1 MRTHIHEVFNSIQ
14 GEGIYAG
21 SRQVFVRFQ
30 GCGLRCN
37 YCDSAD
43 ARTRSPQCRVE
54 KSPMS
59 RDFRV
64 VENPLDINI
73 LKGIIE
79 DLWCPSAMHVS
90 LTGGEPL
97 LQSDF
102 ILELSDIVS
111 HPLYLET
118 NSAHPEMARALKDII
133 DVASCDIK
141 LPEHEACEDY
151 EGLLADELETVG
163 VFCDCGAET
172 FVKLILLPGTAAES
186 IRRPVEGIADI
197 SRHIPL
203 VLQPAAGKRRISDRA
218 LAEMQ
223 DLASGLLRDVR
234 VIPQMHQA
242 MGWL

>member
-1 MRTHIHEVFNSIQ
+1 MRTHIHEVFNSLQ

-21 SRQVFVRFQ
+21 ARQVFVRFQ
-30 GCGLRCN
+30 VCGLRCN

-43 ARTRSPQCRVE
+43 ARTRSPQCMVE

-64 VENPLDINI
+64 MENPVDTQALG
-73 LKGIIE
+73 GIIE
-79 DLWCPSAMHVS
+79 NLWCSSARHVS

-102 ILELSDIVS
+102 ILELSESVG

-118 NSAHPEMARALKDII
+118 NSAHPENARILKDII
-133 DVASCDIK
+133 DVAACDIK
-141 LPEHEACEDY
+141 LPEHEAADNY
-151 EGLLADELETVG
+151 DRLLADELETVR

-172 FVKLILLPGTAAES
+172 FVKLILLPGTAAAS

-203 VLQPAAGKRRISDRA
+203 VLQPATCKSRISDRE
-218 LAEMQ
+218 LAKIQ
-223 DLASGLLRDVR
+223 DMACELLRDVR
-234 VIPQMHQA
+234 VIPQMHKA